1 MKLVLESSSM
11 RLTAIFLVVQVA
23 LAQHSGGFARANP
36 GIRGFSAPASSSRGP
51 IVRAH
56 RAFGHRFE
64 GRSNS
69 YLPAFGDYGL
79 FGGYSYGNGYLYPED
94 YGQGSAPA
102 PNVYFVA
109 PPAEAPARNVEPT
122 PAADAVIREYSFARE
137 KGESEERARKFTIAL
152 RDGSQ
157 RSAVAT
163 WVQGG
168 KLHYLDSEGRQQTL
182 SADLIDRHETDRLN
196 SEKHLQ
202 IQLPPG

>member
-1 MKLVLESSSM
+1 M
-11 RLTAIFLVVQVA
+11 RLAAIFLVVQVA

-36 GIRGFSAPASSSRGP
+36 GIRGFSAPVISGRGA

-56 RAFGHRFE
+56 RASGHRFE
-64 GRSNS
+64 SRSHL

-94 YGQGSAPA
+94 YGQAPAPA

-109 PPAEAPARNVEPT
+109 PPPDAPHRDVEPT
-122 PAADAVIREYSFARE
+122 PTADAVLHEYNFAHE
-137 KGESEERARKFTIAL
+137 AGESEARARTFIVVLK
-152 RDGSQ
+152 DGSQ